1 MHVLYNFRSVF
12 SRCIKVIVVGCK
24 NTGKTTLLRRLKK
37 LPIEDIESTVG
48 IDIEQWIY
56 PMVPTHKQQPI
67 TFMTWEFANQV
78 SSVYTLNVVI
88 NHSRGIYQRSVYG
101 IYKHP
106 NSKNHFMK
114 QSP

>member
-1 MHVLYNFRSVF
+1 M
-12 SRCIKVIVVGCK
+12 VGFK

-48 IDIEQWIY
+48 ISIEQWIY
-56 PMVPTHKQQPI
+56 PTVPTHKQQPI

-88 NHSRGIYQRSVYG
+88 NHSSGLYQRSVYG

-106 NSKNHFMK
+106 NSKNHFRK
-114 QSP
+114 QTPV